1 MNMDLTLQLRSR
13 VVGLTLQLR
22 CLRPLLGCGTPS
34 PSFHSQVPKPPPLA
48 EFLWKPFWLH
58 QVDFIT
64 SLSTF
69 PLHLLQS
76 STAVDITIIP
86 LSVSLSNY
94 HLRLSRFSCVLTLCN
109 PMDCSPLG
117 SSAHRILQA
126 RILEW
131 VAKPSSR
138 GHSRPLRLNPP
149 LLSLLH
155 LVGRIFTISA
165 IWETLSRHSR
175 SQTFSLH

>member
-1 MNMDLTLQLRSR
+1 MDLTLQLHWP
-13 VVGLTLQLR
+13 
-22 CLRPLLGCGTPS
+22 RPLRACGTPL
-34 PSFHSQVPKPPPLA
+34 SFLWLSNAKPPPLA
-48 EFLWKPFWLH
+48 EFLWKPSWLH

-76 STAVDITIIP
+76 SIVIDITIIS

-94 HLRLSRFSCVLTLCN
+94 HLRLSCFSCVLTLCN
-109 PMDCSPLG
+109 PMDCSPPG
-117 SSAHRILQA
+117 SSVHSILQA

-131 VAKPSSR
+131 VAMPSSR
-138 GHSRPLRLNPP
+138 GPSRPPRMNPP

-155 LVGRIFTISA
+155 LVGRIFSNSA
-165 IWETLSRHSR
+165 TWETLSCHR
-175 SQTFSLH
+175 SQIFIPH

>member
-1 MNMDLTLQLRSR
+1 MWHSL
-13 VVGLTLQLR
+13 
-22 CLRPLLGCGTPS
+22 
-34 PSFHSQVPKPPPLA
+34 SFLSLSSSKPPPLA

-64 SLSTF
+64 SLSTL

-76 STAVDITIIP
+76 SIIVDITIIL

-109 PMDCSPLG
+109 PMDCSPPG

-126 RILEW
+126 RIPEW

-138 GHSRPLRLNPP
+138 GHYRPLRLNPP

-155 LVGRIFTISA
+155 FSRQDLYHKRHLGNPQSSQQKPNLFT
-165 IWETLSRHSR
+165 TL
-175 SQTFSLH
+175 TE